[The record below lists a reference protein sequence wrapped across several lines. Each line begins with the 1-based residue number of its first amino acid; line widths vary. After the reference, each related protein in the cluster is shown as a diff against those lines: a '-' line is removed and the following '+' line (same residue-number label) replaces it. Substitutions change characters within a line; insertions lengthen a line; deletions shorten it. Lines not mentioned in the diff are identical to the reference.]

1 MNVFILVY
9 LQQKFVQRYGTM
21 PRWKSGSR
29 GVISAGASSVELYR
43 SLPRSHSP
51 TSSGG
56 GGTMMRRTIEPSVSI
71 QHFHVPSSGHTQR
84 RRLVYGRPGQKTAM
98 SVLVEEMKA
107 RSRTI
112 KERSPSMNN
121 EEPIQVIFMI
131 ITSYGKRY
139 YNYIPMGLLAYKDK
153 FSCCFHSNIFLIP

>member
-1 MNVFILVY
+1 
-9 LQQKFVQRYGTM
+9 M

-56 GGTMMRRTIEPSVSI
+56 GGTTMRRPIEPSVSI

-121 EEPIQVIFMI
+121 EEPIQVLF
-131 ITSYGKRY
+131 
-139 YNYIPMGLLAYKDK
+139 
-153 FSCCFHSNIFLIP
+153 IFLIIHPYIKVIGCFCICD